1 MSISKIA
8 MLTFGMVILTSS
20 AFLAQQAAG
29 QAPPNVATQCDE
41 CPNQL
46 AFCLGQAGS
55 DQGAIDQ
62 CNADNAACI
71 QEFCPLVAGSLTP
84 IDTTMVLAAGVQ
96 SISAWMIPIIV
107 SAAGIA
113 IVIARKFS
121 KYQPI

>member
-20 AFLAQQAAG
+20 AFLAQQAFG
-29 QAPPNVATQCDE
+29 VATTCAE

-62 CNADNAACI
+62 CFVDNRNCLRN
-71 QEFCPLVAGSLTP
+71 FCPIGGLAQPVNESEVFGELAQQYSLWLIP
-84 IDTTMVLAAGVQ
+84 
-96 SISAWMIPIIV
+96 SISAI
-107 SAAGIA
+107 GIA
-113 IVIARKFS
+113 AFLIKRKL
-121 KYQPI
+121 